1 MIKIENLC
9 FAYGEKQIFRNFSL
23 SIPAGSRIC
32 LSGESG
38 LGKTT
43 LLRLISGLEIPQSG
57 SMALPENTRFSAVF
71 QEDRLLPFLSI
82 LDNCLLVGGNKKTA
96 VKHLEALNIG
106 GVSGSKPAALS
117 GGMRRRAAIARALC
131 ADFDILLLDEPF
143 TGLDAENVSAAARYI
158 SEQLSGRTL
167 IMVSHS
173 PAEAEL
179 LGAKEIKI
187 SDC

>member
-9 FAYGEKQIFRNFSL
+9 FAYGEKQIFRNFSF

-32 LSGESG
+32 LLGEGG

-57 SMALPENTRFSAVF
+57 SIVLPENTRFSAVF

-82 LDNCLLVGGNKKTA
+82 LDNCLLVGGNKKNA
-96 VKHLEALNIG
+96 FKHLEALNIG
-106 GVSGSKPAALS
+106 GASGSKPA
-117 GGMRRRAAIARALC
+117 ALC

>member
-1 MIKIENLC
+1 M
-9 FAYGEKQIFRNFSL
+9 
-23 SIPAGSRIC
+23 
-32 LSGESG
+32 
-38 LGKTT
+38 
-43 LLRLISGLEIPQSG
+43 
-57 SMALPENTRFSAVF
+57 
-71 QEDRLLPFLSI
+71 SI

-106 GVSGSKPAALS
+106 DAYGSEPAALS

-131 ADFDILLLDEPF
+131 ADFDVLLLDEPF

-158 SEQLSGRTL
+158 SEQLSSRTL